1 MGKYEDMVKADL
13 VQACKDKDKQ
23 ISALQLQLKG
33 LSNAKQEAEQANLMV
48 SALFDESVI
57 KQRLGDM
64 IAEKQKEITKIT
76 ERIAELQ
83 TAPLRDAERTRLITA
98 YNSQKAEVETFIADI
113 SASLEKYEKLNEG
126 GK

>member
-1 MGKYEDMVKADL
+1 MGKYDNMVKADL
-13 VQACKDKDKQ
+13 IQACKDKDKQ
-23 ISALQLQLKG
+23 ISALQTRLKE

-64 IAEKQKEITKIT
+64 IAAKQKEINEIT
-76 ERIAELQ
+76 QRIAELQ
-83 TAPLRDAERTRLITA
+83 TAPLRDSERTRLITA

-113 SASLEKYEKLNEG
+113 SASLEKYENIG